1 MRLGQR
7 ATGQEFGGFHR
18 AAGRAPRRA
27 RP

>member
-7 ATGQEFGGFHR
+7 ATRQELGGFQR